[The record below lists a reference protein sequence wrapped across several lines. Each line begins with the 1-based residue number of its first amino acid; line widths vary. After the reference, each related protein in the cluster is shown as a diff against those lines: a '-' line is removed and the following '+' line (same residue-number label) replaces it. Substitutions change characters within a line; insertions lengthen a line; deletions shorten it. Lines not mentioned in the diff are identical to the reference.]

1 MGSFLS
7 LGFSHYKL
15 IRNEKGMRIKINKS
29 GKEYGEGGV
38 CQCHGVSVLGIR
50 VWVGLRARE
59 KVGCTSSSPFFSF
72 SQLST
77 TLVANPSHDHDDGCI
92 IT

>member
-1 MGSFLS
+1 MGRVGWVGVKVKVCLGGLLGSLLS

-15 IRNEKGMRIKINKS
+15 IRNEQGMRIKINKNE
-29 GKEYGEGGV
+29 KEYGEGGV

-72 SQLST
+72 R
-77 TLVANPSHDHDDGCI
+77 
-92 IT
+92 